1 MSKKLGASGRGRVE
15 TSTRPSALP
24 LTVLVVLFVAA
35 FIVWADRAV
44 IDQIARGAATV
55 VPAKE
60 IQQVSHL
67 EGGILEALNVEEG
80 EAVRRD
86 EVVARVKNTRTRA
99 DFEAARA
106 KRAALRVRLARLD
119 AELADAAFDGAAAPV
134 PGAATVA
141 EAERLVL
148 DLRRRH
154 GAAQREALNLAAEQK
169 RGELAEQ
176 RAQLRYLRSQQRL
189 AQQEIGMLQPLVES
203 GAAARSDLIDVRRTV
218 SDLRGQIDAVSN
230 AIPRTESA
238 LEEVLRDLEQ
248 LATEQR
254 VRTLGE
260 LNQTREEV
268 DRLTA
273 QLTAEADRVAR
284 TEIRSPVDG
293 TVKSVAIPTL
303 GGVVESGETILEIV
317 PTTERLLVE
326 ARIPPEDVAF
336 LRPGQAAVVKISAY
350 DFAIYGGLDGVVEDI
365 SADTFIDEV
374 TEEEYYEVRVRTDA
388 NAIRHEGEAYAIR
401 PGMTGSVDILTGEE
415 TVLDIALAPVREL
428 AERALRER

>member
-1 MSKKLGASGRGRVE
+1 
-15 TSTRPSALP
+15 
-24 LTVLVVLFVAA
+24 
-35 FIVWADRAV
+35 
-44 IDQIARGAATV
+44 
-55 VPAKE
+55 
-60 IQQVSHL
+60 
-67 EGGILEALNVEEG
+67 
-80 EAVRRD
+80 
-86 EVVARVKNTRTRA
+86 
-99 DFEAARA
+99 
-106 KRAALRVRLARLD
+106 
-119 AELADAAFDGAAAPV
+119 
-134 PGAATVA
+134 
-141 EAERLVL
+141 LVL